1 MSLGRIFAPRAVTN
15 ANSKLSDHAERSFAS
30 TDEKLGGNKSKT
42 RTRVDLR
49 SVVQGRFMRMME
61 AHDRMRARVL
71 GSSPTSSYP
80 VSGD

>member
-15 ANSKLSDHAERSFAS
+15 ASSKLSDHTERSFAS
-30 TDEKLGGNKSKT
+30 TEEKLGGSSKE

-61 AHDRMRARVL
+61 GHDRMRARVL
-71 GSSPTSSYP
+71 GATPTSSYP